1 MKKRTYAFGLSKLH
15 LEFGDITT
23 SDAQVIVSS
32 DDYYLSMGGGVSAAI
47 RRAGGEAISLDASKK
62 APARLGE
69 VVVTAAG
76 SLAAQHIFHAITIGP
91 DPDEMPAERV
101 IETTTRRSLELL
113 DVMRLHSIAFPAIGA
128 GMAGFDYDDVAVKMA
143 EVIAPF
149 LAERKEPIDVTIYLF
164 DRFGTKTPID
174 YVTFFEEFRVRVPTI
189 AAHEVESESAT
200 IQADAP
206 PDVPPVDNP
215 DDPRVRRHQISK
227 ELASLEEK
235 RNMLEQTAVK
245 MAVLGDEQ
253 AKTRT
258 RQKLGE
264 IEDRRLE
271 CLAQLRSDKKTSL
284 EIFFS
289 YAHEDES
296 LRDELAKHL
305 NILQRQELI
314 AGWHDRKITA
324 GTEWEGQINSN
335 LDSAD
340 IILLL
345 ISPDFMASNYC
356 YDVELKRALERH
368 ESREAR
374 VIPIILRPVRW
385 SGTSFSKLQALP
397 TDGKPVTKWDDQDSA
412 FLNVTEGIMRA
423 IEELNGNR
431 RQSA

>member
-1 MKKRTYAFGLSKLH
+1 MKRRTYAFGLSNLH
-15 LEFGDITT
+15 LEFGNITT
-23 SDAQVIVSS
+23 SNAQVIVSS

-62 APARLGE
+62 APARLGD

-91 DPDEMPAERV
+91 NTDESPAGRV
-101 IETTTRRSLELL
+101 IETTTRRCLELL

-128 GMAGFDYDDVAVKMA
+128 GVAGFDYDDVAMKMA

-149 LAERKEPIDVTIYLF
+149 LAERNEPLDVTIYLY
-164 DRFGTKTPID
+164 DRYGTKTPID

-189 AAHEVESESAT
+189 AAHEVDSEFTSIT
-200 IQADAP
+200 GDFPLDAP
-206 PDVPPVDNP
+206 PVGNP
-215 DDPRVRRHQISK
+215 DDPRVRRHQILK
-227 ELASLEEK
+227 ELASLEEE
-235 RNMLEQTAVK
+235 RNTLEQLAVK
-245 MAVLGDEQ
+245 MGVLGDEQ
-253 AKTRT
+253 AMTRT
-258 RQKLGE
+258 RQALRE

-271 CLAQLRSDKKTSL
+271 NLALLRSDKKTSL

-305 NILQRQELI
+305 NILQRQEII
-314 AGWHDRKITA
+314 AEWHDRKITA
-324 GTEWEGQINSN
+324 GTEWEGQINLN

-345 ISPDFMASNYC
+345 ISPDFIASNYC

-368 ESREAR
+368 ESGEAR
-374 VIPIILRPVRW
+374 VIPVILRPVRW

-412 FLNVTEGIMRA
+412 FLNITEGIMTA
-423 IEELNGNR
+423 IEEMDSNR
-431 RQSA
+431 KQSA